1 LENIKTKGY
10 LCALAAVLIWSGF
23 ILVSRMGGI
32 SPLTAYDIIAIR
44 YVSCASF
51 VFPFWLFWRRF
62 NLFQA
67 KLIICSFI
75 GGLGYAL
82 CAFNGFKVTPASHA
96 AVLLPGLLPISIALI
111 STFINKERHSS
122 LKWLGI
128 MMITFGI
135 AVLFWYEFQKSGAL
149 SIGHVLLVGAA
160 ICWATFSVL
169 INRWGISP
177 WEATVSLAVITC
189 VVYTPIYLMY
199 LPKNISADL
208 LHDIGIQVVYQGFL
222 ATIVQLL
229 FYVRAVQLIG
239 AANMGSMMAIVPVL
253 AGFSAIYIF
262 DERLSMELIFALL
275 CVSFGV
281 WIANA
286 KLNAATFRIN
296 KVKHEGKLPLFEIKD
311 GFQPKTQSQ

>member
-1 LENIKTKGY
+1 MQTKGY

-51 VFPFWLFWRRF
+51 VFPLWLFWRRF
-62 NLFQA
+62 NLVQP

-82 CAFNGFKVTPASHA
+82 CAFNGFKSTPASHA

-111 STFINKERHSS
+111 STLLNKERYSG

-128 MMITFGI
+128 MMISVSI
-135 AVLFWYEFQKSGAL
+135 MVLFWYEFQKTGSL
-149 SIGHVLLVGAA
+149 STGHGLLVVAA
-160 ICWATFSVL
+160 VCWATFSVL
-169 INRWGISP
+169 INRWKISP

-199 LPKNISADL
+199 LPKNISIDL
-208 LHDIGIQVVYQGFL
+208 LPDIGIQIVYQGFL

-239 AANMGSMMAIVPVL
+239 AANMGSMMAIVPIL

-262 DERLSMELIFALL
+262 DERLSAELVFALL
-275 CVSFGV
+275 GVSLGV
-281 WIANA
+281 WIAN
-286 KLNAATFRIN
+286 IN
-296 KVKHEGKLPLFEIKD
+296 WKPFLLR
-311 GFQPKTQSQ
+311 QSLKNYLTRS